1 MALRKAADTV
11 TLPASPLSE
20 TRFMTDTAS
29 TSVETDDRLREEV
42 RLLGKLLGEVIRDEG
57 GQDLY
62 DRIEAVRVASVGYHR
77 HAGAKGSAELE
88 RLLNQLSL
96 EDAVGLAHGFAV
108 FSLLA
113 NVAEDRAG
121 KRRARTQTAE
131 GARPDTPEGALARLT
146 AAGRTVEEARALLS
160 EALISPVLTAHPSE
174 VRRKSVLDRIA
185 AVSDLLDACDRDDL
199 ACAPD
204 VMINGLRRQTVILWA
219 TRLVRTTGL
228 VVQDEIETVVSF
240 LERVF
245 LRVAPEQLIDWRR
258 RLDAP
263 DLKPFIRIGAWV
275 GGDRDGNP
283 NVDADALRAA
293 FATPAKAVMRHY
305 LEAVN
310 VLGAELSLSGSLAET
325 SPALQALAEGSGD
338 TSPHRADEPYRRAL
352 SQIYARL
359 SATHPVLTGQTAPR
373 PAPFD
378 APPYDGPGEFRAD
391 LAVLHDSLVASHG
404 AVFADDGLSRL
415 IATVDVFGFHMATL
429 DLRQNSE
436 VHARVV
442 GDLLK
447 VAGVCPDYEALDE
460 EARLTLLAAE
470 LAAPRLLFSP
480 YATYDP
486 ETLKERAILQAAAE
500 ALRTFGP
507 DAIRTHIVS
516 KTDAAS
522 DMLEVYLLLKEVGL
536 YRPEAPGECPIQAAP
551 LFETIDDLRAAK
563 PTLERLFREPSALAV
578 AKARGVQEVMIGY
591 SDSNKDGSYLTSTWE
606 LHEAS
611 RALLSVTQAAGLRL
625 QLFHGR
631 GGAVGR
637 GGGSSFAGVLSQPTG
652 TVAGRIRITEQGEV
666 IANKYG
672 EPDVARRNLDALTAG
687 TLIASLAPPPDEAMT
702 QKHGATA
709 SALSVA
715 SMAAY
720 RVLVYET
727 PGFVDYFRA
736 ATPINE
742 IAELKIGS
750 RPTSRSKSMAIEDLR
765 AIPWVLSWSQSRV
778 MLPGWFG
785 FGSAVQ
791 GQDMAELQAMAKD
804 WPFFRTLIQNMEMI
818 MAKSD
823 MTIARRYASLVP
835 DQTLAANIFGALR
848 SEWERTHDAV
858 LAITG
863 QTALLGGQP
872 ELDRLIRLRMPYVEP
887 LNHVQIELIRR
898 RRAGDDDPLV
908 REGILLA
915 INGVAAGLRNSG

>member
-1 MALRKAADTV
+1 
-11 TLPASPLSE
+11 
-20 TRFMTDTAS
+20 MTTTTTTA
-29 TSVETDDRLREEV
+29 DDRLREEV
-42 RLLGKLLGEVIRDEG
+42 RLLGGLLGEVIRAEAG
-57 GQDLY
+57 EDLY
-62 DRIEAVRVASVGYHR
+62 DRIEAVRQASVAYHR
-77 HAGAKGSAELE
+77 HPGARGSAELE
-88 RLLNQLSL
+88 RLLSDLSL
-96 EDAVGLAHGFAV
+96 DQAVGLAHGFAV

-121 KRRARTQTAE
+121 KRRARSQTAE
-131 GARPDTPEGALARLT
+131 GARPDTPEGALARLAT
-146 AAGRTVEEARALLS
+146 AGRSVEDARDLLS

-174 VRRKSVLDRIA
+174 VRRKSVLDRIT

-204 VMINGLRRQTVILWA
+204 IMIRGLRRQTVILWA

-228 VVQDEIETVVSF
+228 VVQDEIDTVVSF

-245 LRVAPEQLIDWRR
+245 LKVAPEQLIDWRR

-263 DLKPFIRIGAWV
+263 ELKPFIRIGAWV

-283 NVDADALRAA
+283 NVDADALGAA
-293 FATPAKAVMRHY
+293 FATPARAVLRHY
-305 LEAVN
+305 LDAVN
-310 VLGAELSLSGSLAET
+310 TLGAELSLSGSLARV
-325 SPALQALAEGSGD
+325 SPALDALSRASGD
-338 TSPHRADEPYRRAL
+338 DSPHRADEPYRRAL

-359 SATHPVLTGQTAPR
+359 SATHSALTGQTAPR
-373 PAPFD
+373 PAAFTATAYPD
-378 APPYDGPGEFRAD
+378 PVEFRTD
-391 LAVLHDSLVASHG
+391 LAVLQDSLIASHG
-404 AVFADDGLSRL
+404 QTFADDSLSHL

-429 DLRQNSE
+429 DLRQNSD

-442 GDLLK
+442 GDLLR
-447 VAGVCPDYEALDE
+447 VAGVCPDYAALDE
-460 EARLTLLAAE
+460 EARLVLLAQE
-470 LAAPRLLFSP
+470 LATPRLLFSP
-480 YATYDP
+480 YAIYTP
-486 ETLKERAILQAAAE
+486 ETLKERAILQAAAG
-500 ALRTFGP
+500 ALDRFGP
-507 DAIRTHIVS
+507 EAIRTHIVS

-522 DMLEVYLLLKEVGL
+522 DLLEVYLLLKEVGL
-536 YRPEAPGECPIQAAP
+536 YRHDDPAACPIQAAP
-551 LFETIDDLRAAK
+551 LFETIDDLRAAS
-563 PTLERLFREPSALAV
+563 PTLERLLTEPSALAV
-578 AKARGVQEVMIGY
+578 ARARGVQEVMIGY

-611 RALLSVTQAAGLRL
+611 RALLAVTERVGVRL

-687 TLIASLAPPPDEAMT
+687 TLLASLTPPPDERLSSV
-702 QKHGATA
+702 HGATA
-709 SALSVA
+709 TALSRA
-715 SMAAY
+715 SMKAY
-720 RVLVYET
+720 RALVYET

-736 ATPINE
+736 ATPIAE

-750 RPTSRSKSMAIEDLR
+750 RPTSRTASTAIDDLR

-785 FGSAVQ
+785 FGSAVE
-791 GQDMAELQAMAKD
+791 GQDLEELRTMARD
-804 WPFFRTLIQNMEMI
+804 WPFFRTLVQNMEMI
-818 MAKSD
+818 MAKAD

-835 DQTLAANIFGALR
+835 DQALAASIFGALQA
-848 SEWERTHDAV
+848 EWDRTRDAV

-863 QTALLGGQP
+863 QTELLGGQP

-898 RRAGDDDPLV
+898 RRAGDDDPRV

>member
-1 MALRKAADTV
+1 MPVSAA
-11 TLPASPLSE
+11 PA
-20 TRFMTDTAS
+20 A
-29 TSVETDDRLREEV
+29 DDRLREEV
-42 RLLGKLLGEVIRDEG
+42 RLLGGLLGEVIRDEG
-57 GQDLY
+57 GKDLY

-77 HAGAKGSAELE
+77 HAGARGSAELE
-88 RLLNQLSL
+88 RLLNELSL
-96 EDAVGLAHGFAV
+96 DDAVGLAHGFAV

-121 KRRARTQTAE
+121 KRRARSQTAE

-146 AAGRTVEEARALLS
+146 AAGRTVEEVRALLS

-174 VRRKSVLDRIA
+174 VRRKSVIDRIA
-185 AVSDLLDACDRDDL
+185 TVSDLLDACDRDDL
-199 ACAPD
+199 ACAPE

-228 VVQDEIETVVSF
+228 VVQDEIDTVVSF

-245 LRVAPEQLIDWRR
+245 LKVAPEQLIDWRR
-258 RLDAP
+258 RLHAP
-263 DLKPFIRIGAWV
+263 ELKPFIRIGAWV

-283 NVDADALRAA
+283 NVDANALRAA

-305 LEAVN
+305 LEATN
-310 VLGAELSLSGSLAET
+310 ALGAELSLSGSLAEI
-325 SPALQALAEGSGD
+325 SPALKALAEGSGD
-338 TSPHRADEPYRRAL
+338 DSPHRADEPYRRAL

-359 SATHPVLTGQTAPR
+359 SATHPILTGQTAPR
-373 PAPFD
+373 PAPFA
-378 APPYDGPGEFRAD
+378 APPYAGPGEFRAD
-391 LAVLHDSLVASHG
+391 LAVLQDSLVASHG

-429 DLRQNSE
+429 DLRQNSD

-442 GDLLK
+442 SHLLR
-447 VAGVCPDYEALDE
+447 VAGVCPDYAALDE
-460 EARLTLLAAE
+460 EARLALLSAE
-470 LAAPRLLFSP
+470 LATPRLLFSP
-480 YATYDP
+480 YAEYDP
-486 ETLKERAILQAAAE
+486 EVLKERAILQAAAE
-500 ALRTFGP
+500 ALERFGP

-563 PTLERLFREPSALAV
+563 PTLERLFKEPSALAV
-578 AKARGVQEVMIGY
+578 AHARGVQEVMIGY

-611 RALLSVTQAAGLRL
+611 RALLTVTQAAGLRL

-702 QKHGATA
+702 AKHGKTA
-709 SALSVA
+709 SALSIA

-720 RVLVYET
+720 RALVYET

-750 RPTSRSKSMAIEDLR
+750 RPTSRTASTAIEDLR

-785 FGSAVQ
+785 FGSAIE
-791 GQDMAELQAMAKD
+791 GQDMAELQAMAKE
-804 WPFFRTLIQNMEMI
+804 WPFFRTLVQNMEMI

-835 DQTLAANIFGALR
+835 DQALAATIFGALQT
-848 SEWERTHDAV
+848 EWDRTRDAV

-863 QTALLGGQP
+863 QTELLGGQP

>member
-1 MALRKAADTV
+1 M
-11 TLPASPLSE
+11 PASPPPP
-20 TRFMTDTAS
+20 
-29 TSVETDDRLREEV
+29 DDRLREEV
-42 RLLGKLLGEVIRDEG
+42 RLLGGLLGEVIRDEG
-57 GQDLY
+57 GQALY
-62 DRIEAVRVASVGYHR
+62 DKIEAVRVASVAYHR
-77 HAGAKGSAELE
+77 HPGAKGSAELE
-88 RLLNQLSL
+88 RLLSELSL
-96 EDAVGLAHGFAV
+96 DEAVGLAHGFAV

-121 KRRARTQTAE
+121 KRRAQAQTAE
-131 GARPDTPEGALARLT
+131 GARADTPEGALARLA
-146 AAGRTVEEARALLS
+146 AAGRSVEDARALLS
-160 EALISPVLTAHPSE
+160 DALISPVLTAHPSE
-174 VRRKSVLDRIA
+174 VRRKSVIDRIA

-199 ACAPD
+199 ACRPE
-204 VMINGLRRQTVILWA
+204 VMTTGLRRQAVILWA

-228 VVQDEIETVVSF
+228 VVQDEIDTVVSF

-245 LRVAPEQLIDWRR
+245 LKVAPEQLIDWRR
-258 RLDAP
+258 RLNAP
-263 DLKPFIRIGAWV
+263 DLRPFVRIGAWV

-310 VLGAELSLSGSLAET
+310 ALGAELSLSGSLARI
-325 SPALQALAEGSGD
+325 SPALQALSDASGD
-338 TSPHRADEPYRRAL
+338 VSPHRADEPYRRAL

-359 SATHPVLTGQTAPR
+359 SATHLHLTGQPAPR
-373 PAPFD
+373 PAPFL
-378 APPYDGPGEFRAD
+378 APAYAGPSEFRAE
-391 LAVLHDSLVASHG
+391 LTVLHESLVANHG
-404 AVFADDGLSRL
+404 RVFADDGLAGL

-429 DLRQNSE
+429 DLRQNSD

-442 GDLLK
+442 ADLLR
-447 VAGVCPDYEALDE
+447 VAGVCADYAALDE
-460 EARLTLLAAE
+460 EARLALLATE
-470 LAAPRLLFSP
+470 LRTPRPLFSP
-480 YATYDP
+480 YADYAP
-486 ETLKERAILQAAAE
+486 ETLKERAILEAAAE
-500 ALRTFGP
+500 ALDRFGT

-522 DMLEVYLLLKEVGL
+522 DLLEVYLLLKEVGL
-536 YRPEAPGECPIQAAP
+536 YRPDDPAACPIQAAP
-551 LFETIDDLRAAK
+551 LFETIDDLRAAR
-563 PTLERLFREPSALAV
+563 PTLERLLKEPSALAV
-578 AKARGVQEVMIGY
+578 ARARGVQEVMIGY

-611 RALLSVTQAAGLRL
+611 RALLAAAQGVGVRL

-672 EPDVARRNLDALTAG
+672 EADVARRNLDALTAG

-702 QKHGATA
+702 ARHGATVE
-709 SALSVA
+709 ALSRA

-720 RVLVYET
+720 RNLVYET

-750 RPTSRSKSMAIEDLR
+750 RPTSRTASTRIEDLR

-785 FGSAVQ
+785 FGSACEGADVE
-791 GQDMAELQAMAKD
+791 ELRAMAAD
-804 WPFFRTLIQNMEMI
+804 WPFFRTLVQNMEMI
-818 MAKSD
+818 MAKAD

-835 DQTLAANIFGALR
+835 DPALAAQVFGALQA
-848 SEWERTHDAV
+848 EWDRTHAAV
-858 LAITG
+858 LAVTG
-863 QTALLGGQP
+863 QSALLGGQP

-898 RRAGDDDPLV
+898 RRAGDDDPRV
-908 REGILLA
+908 REGILLS

>member
-1 MALRKAADTV
+1 M
-11 TLPASPLSE
+11 
-20 TRFMTDTAS
+20 
-29 TSVETDDRLREEV
+29 
-42 RLLGKLLGEVIRDEG
+42 
-57 GQDLY
+57 
-62 DRIEAVRVASVGYHR
+62 ASVGYHR
-77 HAGAKGSAELE
+77 HAGARGSAELE
-88 RLLNQLSL
+88 RLLSDLSL
-96 EDAVGLAHGFAV
+96 DDAVGLAHGFAV

-121 KRRARTQTAE
+121 KRRARSQTAE
-131 GARPDTPEGALARLT
+131 GARPDTPEGALARL
-146 AAGRTVEEARALLS
+146 AQAGRSVGDARALLS

-174 VRRKSVLDRIA
+174 VRRKSVIDRIA
-185 AVSDLLDACDRDDL
+185 TVSDLLDACDRDDL
-199 ACAPD
+199 SCAPD
-204 VMINGLRRQTVILWA
+204 VMISGLRRQTVILWA

-228 VVQDEIETVVSF
+228 VVQDEIDTVVSF

-245 LRVAPEQLIDWRR
+245 LKVAPEQLIDWRR

-263 DLKPFIRIGAWV
+263 DLKPFVRIGAWV

-310 VLGAELSLSGSLAET
+310 TLGAELSLSGSLVT
-325 SPALQALAEGSGD
+325 ISPALQALADASGD

-359 SATHPVLTGQTAPR
+359 SATHPVLTGETAPR
-373 PAPFD
+373 PAPF
-378 APPYDGPGEFRAD
+378 AASPYDGPGAFRAD
-391 LAVLHDSLVASHG
+391 LAVLHNSLISSHG

-429 DLRQNSE
+429 DLRQNSD

-442 GDLLK
+442 FHLLR

-460 EARLTLLAAE
+460 EARIALLSAE

-480 YATYDP
+480 YADYDP
-486 ETLKERAILQAAAE
+486 EVLKERAILQAAAE
-500 ALRTFGP
+500 ALRIFGP
-507 DAIRTHIVS
+507 QAIRTHIVS

-522 DMLEVYLLLKEVGL
+522 DLLEVYLLLKEVGL
-536 YRPEAPGECPIQAAP
+536 YRHDDPASCPIQAAP

-563 PTLERLFREPSALAV
+563 PTLERLLQEPSALTIAR
-578 AKARGVQEVMIGY
+578 ARGVQEVMIGY

-611 RALLSVTQAAGLRL
+611 RSLLASPMRSACGCSCSTDGAARS
-625 QLFHGR
+625 
-631 GGAVGR
+631 GAVA
-637 GGGSSFAGVLSQPTG
+637 GSSFAGVLSQPTG

-702 QKHGATA
+702 ARHGATA
-709 SALSVA
+709 SALSVS

-720 RVLVYET
+720 RALVYET

-750 RPTSRSKSMAIEDLR
+750 RPTSRTASTAIEDLR

-785 FGSAVQ
+785 FGSAVG
-791 GQDMAELQAMAKD
+791 GQDIEELRAMAAD
-804 WPFFRTLIQNMEMI
+804 WPFFRTLVQNMEMI
-818 MAKSD
+818 MAKAD

-835 DQTLAANIFGALR
+835 DQTLAATIFGTLQA
-848 SEWERTHDAV
+848 EWDRTRDAV

-863 QTALLGGQP
+863 QPDLLGGQP

-898 RRAGDDDPLV
+898 RRSGDDDPRV

>member
-1 MALRKAADTV
+1 MPTTTPAA
-11 TLPASPLSE
+11 
-20 TRFMTDTAS
+20 
-29 TSVETDDRLREEV
+29 DDRLREEV
-42 RLLGKLLGEVIRDEG
+42 RLLGGLLGEVIRDEAG
-57 GQDLY
+57 RSLY
-62 DRIEAVRVASVGYHR
+62 DKIEAVRVASVAYHR
-77 HAGAKGSAELE
+77 HPGARGSAELE
-88 RLLNQLSL
+88 RLLSELSL
-96 EDAVGLAHGFAV
+96 DEAVGLAHGFAV

-121 KRRARTQTAE
+121 KRRAQAQTAE
-131 GARPDTPEGALARLT
+131 GARADTLEGALARLE
-146 AAGRTVEEARALLS
+146 AAGRSINDARALLS
-160 EALISPVLTAHPSE
+160 DALISPVLTAHPSE
-174 VRRKSVLDRIA
+174 VRRKSVIDRIA

-199 ACAPD
+199 ACRPE
-204 VMINGLRRQTVILWA
+204 VMTSGLRRQAVILWA

-228 VVQDEIETVVSF
+228 VVQDEIDTVVSF

-245 LRVAPEQLIDWRR
+245 LKVAPEQLIDWRR
-258 RLDAP
+258 RLSAP
-263 DLKPFIRIGAWV
+263 DLKPFVRIGAWV

-310 VLGAELSLSGSLAET
+310 ALGAELSLSGSLARI
-325 SPALQALAEGSGD
+325 SPALQALSDTSGD
-338 TSPHRADEPYRRAL
+338 LSPHRADEPYRRAL

-359 SATHPVLTGQTAPR
+359 SATHANLTGQPVPR
-373 PAPFD
+373 PAPFE
-378 APPYDGPGEFRAD
+378 AAAYAGPSEFRAD
-391 LAVLHDSLVASHG
+391 LTVLHDSLVASHG
-404 AVFADDGLSRL
+404 VVFADDGLARL

-429 DLRQNSE
+429 DLRQNSD

-442 GDLLK
+442 ADLLR
-447 VAGVCPDYEALDE
+447 VAGVCPDYAALGE
-460 EARLTLLAAE
+460 EARLALLAGE
-470 LAAPRLLFSP
+470 LRTPRPLFSP
-480 YATYDP
+480 YADYAP

-500 ALRTFGP
+500 ALNRFGP
-507 DAIRTHIVS
+507 EAIRTHIVS

-522 DMLEVYLLLKEVGL
+522 DLLEVYLLLKEVGL
-536 YRPEAPGECPIQAAP
+536 YRPEAPAACPIQAAP
-551 LFETIDDLRAAK
+551 LFETIDDLRAAR
-563 PTLERLFREPSALAV
+563 PTLERLLQEPSALAV
-578 AKARGVQEVMIGY
+578 ARARGVQEVMIGY

-611 RALLSVTQAAGLRL
+611 RALLAAAQGVGVRL

-652 TVAGRIRITEQGEV
+652 TVAGCIRITEQGEV

-687 TLIASLAPPPDEAMT
+687 TLIASLAPPPDEEMT
-702 QKHGATA
+702 ARHGATVQ
-709 SALSVA
+709 ALSRA

-720 RVLVYET
+720 RALVYET

-750 RPTSRSKSMAIEDLR
+750 RPTSRTASTRIEDLR

-785 FGSAVQ
+785 FGSACEGIDVEELRV
-791 GQDMAELQAMAKD
+791 MAAD
-804 WPFFRTLIQNMEMI
+804 WPFFRTLVQNMEMI
-818 MAKSD
+818 MAKAD
-823 MTIARRYASLVP
+823 MTIARRYASLVL
-835 DQTLAANIFGALR
+835 DQTPAASVFGALQA
-848 SEWERTHDAV
+848 EWDRTHAAV
-858 LAITG
+858 LSITG
-863 QTALLGGQP
+863 KTALLGGQP

-898 RRAGDDDPLV
+898 RRTGDDDPRV
-908 REGILLA
+908 REGILLS

>member
-1 MALRKAADTV
+1 MSPAAPS
-11 TLPASPLSE
+11 LKS
-20 TRFMTDTAS
+20 
-29 TSVETDDRLREEV
+29 DDRLREEV
-42 RLLGKLLGEVIRDEG
+42 RLLGGLLGDVIRDEG

-62 DRIEAVRVASVGYHR
+62 DRIEAVRQASVAYHR
-77 HAGAKGSAELE
+77 DPASDGAARLE
-88 RLLNQLSL
+88 ALLKDLSL
-96 EDAVGLAHGFAV
+96 DQAVGLAHGFAV

-121 KRRARTQTAE
+121 KRRARAQTAE
-131 GARPDTPEGALARLT
+131 GARADTAEGALARLV
-146 AAGRTVEEARALLS
+146 AAGRTHEDARALLS

-185 AVSDLLDACDRDDL
+185 AVSDLLDACDQDDL

-204 VMINGLRRQTVILWA
+204 VLTRGLRRQTVILWA
-219 TRLVRTTGL
+219 TRLVRMSGL
-228 VVQDEIETVVSF
+228 VVQDEIDTVVSF

-245 LRVAPEQLIDWRR
+245 LKVAPEQLADWRR

-263 DLKPFIRIGAWV
+263 DLAPFIRIGAWV

-283 NVDADALRAA
+283 NVDAAALEAA
-293 FATPAKAVMRHY
+293 LSTPARAVLRHY
-305 LEAVN
+305 LNATHA
-310 VLGAELSLSGSLAET
+310 LGAELSLSGSLAEVT
-325 SPALQALAEGSGD
+325 DELKALASASGD
-338 TSPHRADEPYRRAL
+338 ASPHRADEPYRRAL
-352 SQIYARL
+352 SEIYARL
-359 SATHPVLTGQTAPR
+359 SATHPLLTGLPAPR

-378 APPYDGPGEFRAD
+378 APAYDGPAAFRDD
-391 LAVLHDSLVASHG
+391 LAVLQNSLVASHG
-404 AVFADDGLSRL
+404 EVFADDSLSEL

-429 DLRQNSE
+429 DLRQNAD
-436 VHARVV
+436 VHERVV
-442 GDLLK
+442 ADLLK
-447 VAGVCPDYEALDE
+447 VAGVEADYLALTED
-460 EARLTLLAAE
+460 ARLTLLSAE
-470 LAAPRLLFSP
+470 LASGRLLFNP
-480 YATYDP
+480 YADYAP
-486 ETLKERAILQAAAE
+486 ETLKERAILQAAA
-500 ALRTFGP
+500 AGLARYGP
-507 DAIRTHIVS
+507 QAIRTHIVS

-522 DMLEVYLLLKEVGL
+522 DLLEVYLLLKEVGL
-536 YRPEAPGECPIQAAP
+536 FRPDAPELCPIQAAP

-563 PTLERLFREPSALAV
+563 PTLERLLAEPSALAV
-578 AKARGVQEVMIGY
+578 ATARGVQEVMIGY

-611 RALLSVTQAAGLRL
+611 RALLSVTNAAGVRL

-687 TLIASLAPPPDEAMT
+687 TLLASLAPPPDEAMT
-702 QKHGATA
+702 ARHGATA
-709 SALSVA
+709 SALSQA
-715 SMAAY
+715 SMTAY
-720 RVLVYET
+720 RTLVYET

-736 ATPINE
+736 ATPIAE

-750 RPTSRSKSMAIEDLR
+750 RPASRTSSTAIEDLR
-765 AIPWVLSWSQSRV
+765 AIPWVFSWSQSRV

-785 FGSAVQ
+785 FGSAIQ
-791 GQDMAELQAMAKD
+791 AADMSELQAMAHD
-804 WPFFRTLIQNMEMI
+804 WPFFKTAVQNMEMI

-835 DQTLAANIFGALR
+835 DTDLAARIFDAIHG
-848 SEWERTHDAV
+848 EWQRTRDAV
-858 LAITG
+858 LMITG
-863 QTALLGGQP
+863 QTELLSGQP

-898 RRAGDDDPLV
+898 RRAGDDDPRV

>member
-1 MALRKAADTV
+1 M
-11 TLPASPLSE
+11 PASAPV
-20 TRFMTDTAS
+20 A
-29 TSVETDDRLREEV
+29 DDRLREEV

-62 DRIEAVRVASVGYHR
+62 DRIEEVRVASVGYHR

-96 EDAVGLAHGFAV
+96 DDAVGLAHGFAV

-121 KRRARTQTAE
+121 KRRARMQTAE
-131 GARPDTPEGALARLT
+131 GARPDTPEGALARLQ
-146 AAGRTVEEARALLS
+146 AAGRSVEEARALLS

-228 VVQDEIETVVSF
+228 VVQDEIDTVVSF

-245 LRVAPEQLIDWRR
+245 LKVAPEQLIDWRK

-263 DLKPFIRIGAWV
+263 EMAPFIRIGAWV

-293 FATPAKAVMRHY
+293 FATPAKAVLRHY
-305 LEAVN
+305 LKQVN
-310 VLGAELSLSGSLAET
+310 LLGAELSLSGSLAAI
-325 SPALQALAEGSGD
+325 SPELQALADGSGD
-338 TSPHRADEPYRRAL
+338 LSPHRADEPYRRAL
-352 SQIYARL
+352 SQVYARL

-373 PAPFD
+373 PAPFA
-378 APPYDGPGEFRAD
+378 APPYAGPGEFRAD

-404 AVFADDGLSRL
+404 QVFADDGLSRL

-429 DLRQNSE
+429 DLRQNSD
-436 VHARVV
+436 VHERVV
-442 GDLLK
+442 SHLLR
-447 VAGVCPDYEALDE
+447 VAGVCPDYAALDE
-460 EARLTLLAAE
+460 EARVALLSAE
-470 LAAPRLLFSP
+470 LASPRLLFSP
-480 YATYDP
+480 WADYDA
-486 ETLKERAILQAAAE
+486 EVLKERAILQAAAE
-500 ALRTFGP
+500 ALAKFGP

-563 PTLERLFREPSALAV
+563 PTLERLFQEPSALAV
-578 AKARGVQEVMIGY
+578 ARARGVQEVMIGY

-702 QKHGATA
+702 KKHGETA

-720 RVLVYET
+720 RALVYET

-742 IAELKIGS
+742 IVELKIGS

-785 FGSAVQ
+785 FGSAVA
-791 GQDMAELQAMAKD
+791 GQDMAELQAMAKE
-804 WPFFRTLIQNMEMI
+804 WPFFRTLVQNMEMI

-835 DQTLAANIFGALR
+835 DQTLAATIFGALQA
-848 SEWERTHDAV
+848 EWDRTRDAV

-863 QTALLGGQP
+863 QEDLLGGQP

-898 RRAGDDDPLV
+898 RRAGDDDPRV